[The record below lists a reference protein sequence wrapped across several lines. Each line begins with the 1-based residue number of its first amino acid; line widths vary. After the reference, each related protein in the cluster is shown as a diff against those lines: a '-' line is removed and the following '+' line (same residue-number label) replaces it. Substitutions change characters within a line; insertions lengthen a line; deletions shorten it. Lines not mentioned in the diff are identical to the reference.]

1 MRRRIAIATCIL
13 LIAAFLPSMRVTAQR
28 KHSGA
33 HTAKKSGG
41 HTPTAEEAK
50 AAAARQEQ
58 IRQHL
63 LKVKNHMHDVKV
75 KLQTAKRKEAQITE
89 TIDVVQGRINTAK
102 STLRQINHKL
112 SDLSNRHVQAVARL
126 TRTQDKLTERRRL
139 LGKRLRE
146 NYERRRTTYAE
157 VLLQSRNVHQLLS
170 RAYYVKK
177 IVRSDAELVSD
188 IKADVDV
195 VSQEKHKLEQ
205 QAVEE
210 KQLAAEYEEKKAS
223 YASDLVKKQKLLAS
237 AQEVR
242 EQAQDELDEL
252 ESESN
257 EMTNRIRALSEVLRQ
272 RQEALRREA
281 AAARRNGQHPDKDT
295 PAPLPTV
302 FHGHFIKPCP
312 GRITSTFGMRYH
324 PVLHVRKLHTGVD
337 FGAPRGTPIHAAA
350 AGVVIIAGYNRGYGN
365 CVIID
370 HGGGISTLYGH
381 CSSLAVSE
389 GQSVKQGQVIGRV
402 GSTGYA
408 TGPHLHWEVRRNGTP
423 VRPL

>member
-1 MRRRIAIATCIL
+1 MRYRLQTIYFVL
-13 LIAAFLPSMRVTAQR
+13 LMVMICPNMRVEAQH
-28 KHSGA
+28 KHSSG
-33 HTAKKSGG
+33 HTTKKGSG

-58 IRQHL
+58 IRQNL
-63 LKVKNHMHDVKV
+63 LKVKNHMHDVKA

-89 TIDVVQGRINTAK
+89 NIDVVQGRINTTK
-102 STLRQINHKL
+102 STLRQINRKL
-112 SDLSNRHVQAVARL
+112 NDLTNRHVQAVAKL
-126 TRTQDKLTERRRL
+126 TRTQDKLAERRRL
-139 LGKRLRE
+139 LGARLRD

-157 VLLQSRNVHQLLS
+157 VLLQSQTIHQLLS
-170 RAYYVKK
+170 RTYYVKK
-177 IVRSDAELVSD
+177 IVHADSELVAD
-188 IKADVDV
+188 IKDDVATIE
-195 VSQEKHKLEQ
+195 QQKKKLEQ
-205 QAVEE
+205 QSVEE
-210 KQLAAEYEEKKAS
+210 RQLASEYEEKKAS
-223 YASDLVKKQKLLAS
+223 YASDLSKKQKLLANV
-237 AQEVR
+237 QEVR
-242 EQAQDELDEL
+242 EEAQDELDEL

-257 EMTNRIRALSEVLRQ
+257 DMTNRIRALSEVLRQ

-281 AAARRNGQHPDKDT
+281 AAARKNGQRPSPDT

-350 AGVVIIAGYNRGYGN
+350 SGVVIIAGYTRGYGN

-402 GSTGYA
+402 GATGYA

-423 VRPL
+423 VRPM